1 MNGGKELAIDK
12 THPLYPEY
20 IRKCEELVQR
30 GQKEVSKTPYSGGQ
44 DGPVADVHRRYLHE
58 LRALQEEY
66 TYLFTED
73 E

>member
-20 IRKCEELVQR
+20 IRKCDELVHR
-30 GQKEVSKTPYSGGQ
+30 GQEEASKTPCSGGQ
-44 DGPVADVHRRYLHE
+44 DGPVANVHRKYLHE
-58 LRALQEEY
+58 LRALQKEY
-66 TYLFTED
+66 IYLFTED